1 MNTRKSTFLSSK
13 YQFAFHVIEISDFE
27 DAKFVPLSDE
37 STVAIHFELPNSR
50 SKVAKASNREMPTTT
65 TTEGSKEG
73 KSKEFGWKTL
83 PNDLAVLSFYFG
95 FLPRDAVEVL
105 LKNDGNYAVWGQ
117 EREGG
122 SLYCYILAVQTK
134 TGKVRHLNLNLTGRE
149 QYWTVELMKDAE
161 QYRGPT
167 ITELVSA
174 LHQKVDG
181 ISFTD
186 GSEAVKLVQSVKRPS
201 KLFCEC
207 KELTINPNK
216 RLGEGNFCNVVFG
229 TMVTLAGAGKK
240 VAIKAFKEAMPDA
253 TEDQIVREQKE
264 LFMEARTLSRLH
276 HPNIIVFLG
285 IDCFRPP
292 IKISVGERLLYLFE
306 VARGMHYLEQK
317 EVIHRDLAAR
327 NCLISIDST
336 IRIADFGL
344 SITKKAA
351 EHERCQKLRV
361 PIRQMAPET
370 IGRQPHFSSKS
381 DVFTDGQKPWI
392 DEEVKLIAKNIK
404 ERKMPTLPANT
415 PPEVVEVLA
424 SCWELEIEKRP
435 SFRQLAEIT
444 SKHVQD
450 PKFALPSISARTI
463 CVHNLL
469 FARKSDDFEIE
480 PAVRNHLQSVHPQTE
495 TQKSPENRRGR
506 NTRDKTRTKGRTRS
520 KASMRS
526 LQEGRFRRS
535 PGGQPVKHIK
545 TDDANRRKT
554 ANKPGS
560 AE

>member
-1 MNTRKSTFLSSK
+1 
-13 YQFAFHVIEISDFE
+13 
-27 DAKFVPLSDE
+27 
-37 STVAIHFELPNSR
+37 
-50 SKVAKASNREMPTTT
+50 
-65 TTEGSKEG
+65 
-73 KSKEFGWKTL
+73 
-83 PNDLAVLSFYFG
+83 
-95 FLPRDAVEVL
+95 
-105 LKNDGNYAVWGQ
+105 
-117 EREGG
+117 
-122 SLYCYILAVQTK
+122 
-134 TGKVRHLNLNLTGRE
+134 
-149 QYWTVELMKDAE
+149 
-161 QYRGPT
+161 
-167 ITELVSA
+167 
-174 LHQKVDG
+174 
-181 ISFTD
+181 
-186 GSEAVKLVQSVKRPS
+186 
-201 KLFCEC
+201 
-207 KELTINPNK
+207 
-216 RLGEGNFCNVVFG
+216 
-229 TMVTLAGAGKK
+229 MVTLAGAGKK

-292 IKISVGERLLYLFE
+292 IKIVMEFCPGGNLINHLQKHTVKISVGERLLYLFE

-381 DVFTDGQKPWI
+381 DVWSYGMFIWEVFTDGQKPWI

-480 PAVRNHLQSVHPQTE
+480 PAARNHPQSVRPQTE
-495 TQKSPENRRGR
+495 TQQSPEPRRDR
-506 NTRDKTRTKGRTRS
+506 KTRDKTRTKGRKLSTV
-520 KASMRS
+520 SMRS
-526 LQEGRFRRS
+526 SQEGRIRRS
-535 PGGQPVKHIK
+535 PIGQPKQIK
-545 TDDANRRKT
+545 TRGTTNCHHM
-554 ANKPGS
+554 ANKQGS

>member
-1 MNTRKSTFLSSK
+1 MQLKIRSS
-13 YQFAFHVIEISDFE
+13 E
-27 DAKFVPLSDE
+27 
-37 STVAIHFELPNSR
+37 
-50 SKVAKASNREMPTTT
+50 
-65 TTEGSKEG
+65 
-73 KSKEFGWKTL
+73 
-83 PNDLAVLSFYFG
+83 
-95 FLPRDAVEVL
+95 
-105 LKNDGNYAVWGQ
+105 
-117 EREGG
+117 
-122 SLYCYILAVQTK
+122 
-134 TGKVRHLNLNLTGRE
+134 
-149 QYWTVELMKDAE
+149 
-161 QYRGPT
+161 
-167 ITELVSA
+167 
-174 LHQKVDG
+174 
-181 ISFTD
+181 
-186 GSEAVKLVQSVKRPS
+186 
-201 KLFCEC
+201 
-207 KELTINPNK
+207 NK
-216 RLGEGNFCNVVFG
+216 
-229 TMVTLAGAGKK
+229 
-240 VAIKAFKEAMPDA
+240 
-253 TEDQIVREQKE
+253 KE

-292 IKISVGERLLYLFE
+292 IKIVMEFCPGGNLINHLQKHTVKISVGERLLYLFE

-381 DVFTDGQKPWI
+381 DVWSYGMFIWEVFTDGQKPWI